1 MVQFHKESL
10 AQEVQNL
17 HSELTVLQAEMRT
30 KEEKLR
36 QERDQAQLKALKA
49 LKKLD
54 KLQSAPKKPADS
66 ATNLGTTNVVLDPE
80 TVIQQNQAM
89 RQ

>member
-36 QERDQAQLKALKA
+36 
-49 LKKLD
+49 
-54 KLQSAPKKPADS
+54 
-66 ATNLGTTNVVLDPE
+66 
-80 TVIQQNQAM
+80 
-89 RQ
+89 